1 MGTERPEDKVL
12 PFNSEPRGN
21 NVPPQTLFSG
31 PDPGDPALERLARAP
46 FPTIRY
52 MFTIE
57 SHVYALAIAAS
68 VLFGFFPFLVLILS
82 LTRNVLHWTDAVN
95 AIYIGVRDLLPNDPG
110 LVDFV
115 ERNLQT
121 AVASRGRAEALSLVM
136 LIFSANGIFM
146 PLEVALNRLWGFRG
160 DRSYLRNQLF
170 SLGFT
175 ITCGLLALTA
185 AVLTSANADFL
196 KPWIIQY
203 VRLPQTVT
211 LVALKAASI
220 PFSILIVLLI
230 YWRLPNGK
238 ISLRHVTPAAILTG
252 ITLELVK
259 NLYVWAWPL
268 LGFRR
273 AYGPFF
279 VSVTLLMWGFL
290 AAMIVL
296 AGAQISVRIGRR
308 GGPSNGQRSP
318 AGELP

>member
-1 MGTERPEDKVL
+1 
-12 PFNSEPRGN
+12 
-21 NVPPQTLFSG
+21 
-31 PDPGDPALERLARAP
+31 
-46 FPTIRY
+46 

-57 SHVYALAIAAS
+57 SHVYAMAIAAS
-68 VLFGFFPFLVLILS
+68 VLFGFFPFMVLILS
-82 LTRNVLHWTDAVN
+82 LAQNILHWTNAVS
-95 AIYIGVRDLLPNDPG
+95 AIYIGVRDLLPDDPG
-110 LVDFV
+110 LVGFV
-115 ERNLQT
+115 ERNLQM

-146 PLEVALNRLWGFRG
+146 PLEVALNRLWGFEG

-175 ITCGLLALTA
+175 ITCGLLVLTA
-185 AVLTSANADFL
+185 AVLTSSNADFL
-196 KPWIIQY
+196 KPWISQY

-211 LVALKAASI
+211 LVVLKVASI

-238 ISLRHVTPAAILTG
+238 IAFRHVLPAAILTG
-252 ITLELVK
+252 VTIEIVK

-268 LGFRR
+268 LGFRH

-296 AGAQISVRIGRR
+296 AGAQISVRIGRHSNR
-308 GGPSNGQRSP
+308 EKGPKGKGTKPFSEEQE
-318 AGELP
+318 AGT